1 MQSTDKTKPTHTDYL
16 ALKKTTQ
23 LNLRGLSI
31 EWAVLDRTLTYATEM
46 EEKTRPKDFNPEDG
60 CKCQSCKKPTPN
72 TKDAR
77 A

>member
-16 ALKKTTQ
+16 QLKKTTE

-46 EEKTRPKDFNPEDG
+46 EEKTRPKDFNPDEES
-60 CKCQSCKKPTPN
+60 KCPLHKRPKP
-72 TKDAR
+72 
-77 A
+77 